1 MPYYTNTFRL
11 NSVIDYVLSKQKKKK
26 RFDNPLIL

>member
-11 NSVIDYVLSKQKKKK
+11 NSVIDYVLSKQKK
-26 RFDNPLIL
+26 NGLIIL